1 MNNRVFIPSNSI
13 GDLYLDV
20 LDMHWYMY
28 NSICLNF
35 QKEIPFF
42 KLLLDMASLRMR
54 YYLQLNGNRVLVP
67 QTLNDIRRI
76 STYLIKRFITI
87 KSLSEDFFVQAILKL
102 LITVWRFRD
111 NMKIV
116 NHLIFFI
123 ADKWEI
129 HDALKKNE
137 G

>member
-111 NMKIV
+111 NTKII
-116 NHLIFFI
+116 NHLIF
-123 ADKWEI
+123 
-129 HDALKKNE
+129 L
-137 G
+137 